1 MTITLAP
8 TIATKTRT
16 PVSNTLVRRVRSY
29 EAKAM
34 DYAIAT
40 LANSSTWSSICSG
53 SPRTR
58 MVLFSGGQP
67 ELTGQTQLNNI
78 DMALIDFA
86 DPLCFISQSEFSRSR
101 ICQGYYKHTGSVEFM
116 FYLSPSSVSAA
127 PGDMYWVTSIIGK
140 IASEMEAT
148 FGTAG
153 YFSFGEVL
161 TTIMPLTDPTGALAG
176 IFVGGI
182 TLNWSNVP

>member
-1 MTITLAP
+1 MTITLTP

-53 SPRTR
+53 SPRNR
-58 MVLFSGGQP
+58 MVLF
-67 ELTGQTQLNNI
+67 
-78 DMALIDFA
+78 
-86 DPLCFISQSEFSRSR
+86 
-101 ICQGYYKHTGSVEFM
+101 
-116 FYLSPSSVSAA
+116 
-127 PGDMYWVTSIIGK
+127 SIIGK